1 MQYESI
7 WARIKEELFYNRGS
21 CLTSKPL
28 RLMCQVLLTISFFDF
43 QINLLL
49 SEQPYLSRC
58 KWINTA
64 VIFVLSIGCL
74 KNGSYKI
81 IHMCTDTIASM
92 ITAFHIMPDVR
103 YAVVVKDIIIS
114 GRCRIDHCI
123 VWTRLSGAA
132 NMVIHRYIE
141 SLILQSVPEKPLVQD
156 KLHPHNR
163 TGRDASLRYKVILF
177 LP

>member
-114 GRCRIDHCI
+114 GRCRIATVSFEPAVRSSKYGD
-123 VWTRLSGAA
+123 S
-132 NMVIHRYIE
+132 
-141 SLILQSVPEKPLVQD
+141 SV
-156 KLHPHNR
+156 
-163 TGRDASLRYKVILF
+163 Y
-177 LP
+177 